1 MTQEPSDA
9 SWPTRLALA
18 IASEVRR
25 HRQAQRL
32 SAQQLSDRCAELGMP
47 IQRSV
52 LANLE
57 SGRRT
62 TVTVAEV
69 LVLAEAL
76 EVAPAALMFPAG
88 YSQEVEVL
96 PSVEVS
102 PLRAVDWLGGYTKL
116 SGFPKHR
123 SNSPLV
129 ALRRHREI
137 VSELRTAIREREKQ
151 RAEALLARRRATD
164 VQRRQQLKQVLVL
177 DLEEK
182 IANSAPEAAD
192 LQDELEKRHAEV
204 AAARA
209 EAAQAEQAAEFMEY
223 KVEAGE
229 DVISLLARRLGRAQK
244 QIEENGWLAPP
255 LPEEVWRIVQ
265 QRADLET
272 LAGIRTPPDLL
283 REGDPL

>member
-1 MTQEPSDA
+1 MTQESSDA
-9 SWPTRLALA
+9 GWPARLAQSVA
-18 IASEVRR
+18 AEVRR

-76 EVAPAALMFPAG
+76 EVAPAALIFPVG
-88 YSQEVEVL
+88 YSQEVESL

-102 PLRAVDWLGGYTKL
+102 PLRAVDWLSGYTKL
-116 SGFPKHR
+116 SGFPKHH
-123 SNSPLV
+123 SNSPLA
-129 ALRRHREI
+129 ALRRHRELAA
-137 VSELRTAIREREKQ
+137 ELRTAVSDRERL
-151 RAEALLARRRATD
+151 RSEALLAQRRAID
-164 VQRRQQLKQVLVL
+164 AQRRHDHLRVLVHGLEYELTESAEDSGGL
-177 DLEEK
+177 DAELVK
-182 IANSAPEAAD
+182 RHIEAA
-192 LQDELEKRHAEV
+192 A
-204 AAARA
+204 A
-209 EAAQAEQAAEFMEY
+209 EAESAQAAQAAEFMEY
-223 KVEAGE
+223 KVEATESG
-229 DVISLLARRLGRAQK
+229 ITNLARRLAKAQK

-255 LPEEVWRIVQ
+255 LREDVWETVK

-272 LAGIRTPPDLL
+272 LAGLRTPPAILG
-283 REGDPL
+283 EEEQG